1 MLTAIRFIGTSSY
14 KYAWKFL
21 LMPTTATLDDFE
33 KRAAKIC
40 SMSYT
45 AVQEYVTKHKLMLD
59 DSTHYMEF
67 LPYYCFMNSYNL
79 VMLKGQDDDERNHDD
94 DGIDYDDNDDE
105 HDDDEL
111 FLMSMMC

>member
-67 LPYYCFMNSYNL
+67 LPYYCFMSSYNL
-79 VMLKGQDDDERNHDD
+79 VMLKGQDDDERN
-94 DGIDYDDNDDE
+94 DGNDYDDDNDDE
-105 HDDDEL
+105 HDDEHN
-111 FLMSMMC
+111 LMSMMC